1 MSLQRTMERQAKRI
15 PFIARLYMP
24 IGQEQSS
31 TLPLPPPVPI
41 PEPKQE
47 IKIEE
52 PANEPEKA
60 IGCYLVTP
68 DGKEFGP
75 ASSEEK
81 ARKMAREALGV
92 PRLPAGCKV
101 QRVG

>member
-15 PFIARLYMP
+15 PFISRLYMP

-75 ASSEEK
+75 A
-81 ARKMAREALGV
+81 RKMAREV
-92 PRLPAGCKV
+92 FMRRMRRRCMR
-101 QRVG
+101 QFR